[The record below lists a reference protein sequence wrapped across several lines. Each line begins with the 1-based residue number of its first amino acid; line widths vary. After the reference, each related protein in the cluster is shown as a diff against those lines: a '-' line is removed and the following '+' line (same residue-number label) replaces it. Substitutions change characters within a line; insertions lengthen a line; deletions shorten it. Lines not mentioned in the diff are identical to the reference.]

1 MKHSLTENVISNSL
15 ERGLDALDLLAE
27 HGEVRLAD
35 LAEELEVSRATAFRV
50 LASLQSRGYVEH
62 ARAERVYRLG
72 HAVRALAERSD
83 TSSVLRLAAPAMA
96 ELRASTGETV
106 NLALLRR
113 GTIVY
118 AAIFD
123 GVHALRMQASVGAV
137 VPAHATAIGK
147 AILAALPP
155 DRREALLPPEPY
167 PAHTANTITTR
178 RELTRELTSVRSRG
192 YAVDNQEEEIGAA
205 CLAAPI
211 LGSDGQAARRD
222 LRFRPGRA
230 PARAGPPGTRR
241 PGRPVVRR
249 HLGAARLPAA
259 QPVRPGGG
267 HGGMTYQFQR
277 SMAQFERASQSLAG
291 GVATAFRSAQ
301 QPVPVS
307 FTTGR
312 GSRLTDVDGNEYVDY
327 ALGFGPMLLGHS
339 PEPVLEAVRRQ
350 LDRGLGFGASH
361 ELEAELAEAVCRTVP
376 SAELCVFGSTG
387 SEAVHSAIRIARA
400 ATGRNRV
407 IKFLGH
413 YHGWLDPV
421 HVGVP
426 GQTGKAP
433 ATGGQDPGGLGLGDR
448 VPVERRGCA
457 VGRARRRRRRGH
469 HGARCDQR
477 RRVPADSRLPRA
489 RQGADRTGRRRADLR
504 RGHHRLPARAR
515 RRPAALWRAA

>member
-1 MKHSLTENVISNSL
+1 
-15 ERGLDALDLLAE
+15 
-27 HGEVRLAD
+27 
-35 LAEELEVSRATAFRV
+35 
-50 LASLQSRGYVEH
+50 
-62 ARAERVYRLG
+62 
-72 HAVRALAERSD
+72 
-83 TSSVLRLAAPAMA
+83 
-96 ELRASTGETV
+96 
-106 NLALLRR
+106 
-113 GTIVY
+113 
-118 AAIFD
+118 
-123 GVHALRMQASVGAV
+123 
-137 VPAHATAIGK
+137 
-147 AILAALPP
+147 
-155 DRREALLPPEPY
+155 
-167 PAHTANTITTR
+167 
-178 RELTRELTSVRSRG
+178 
-192 YAVDNQEEEIGAA
+192 
-205 CLAAPI
+205 
-211 LGSDGQAARRD
+211 
-222 LRFRPGRA
+222 
-230 PARAGPPGTRR
+230 
-241 PGRPVVRR
+241 
-249 HLGAARLPAA
+249 
-259 QPVRPGGG
+259 
-267 HGGMTYQFQR
+267 MTYQFQR

-433 ATGGQDPGGLGLGDR
+433 ATGGQDPEASASVTVCRWNDVDALSDALADDIAAVIMEPAAINVGAFPPAPGYLERAKELTARAGAVLIFDEVITGYRLALGGAQQRYGVLPDLTVLGKALGAGFPISAVCGRRDVMAVVADR
-448 VPVERRGCA
+448 RVSHVGTFNANPVCASAAAAAIGVLERDA
-457 VGRARRRRRRGH
+457 DSLYPLLDEL
-469 HGARCDQR
+469 GARL
-477 RRVPADSRLPRA
+477 AE
-489 RQGADRTGRRRADLR
+489 DLR
-504 RGHHRLPARAR
+504 AGATAAGLPLVVNQIGAASCGFMSDAPVQSHEDALATRPDEYRRFARALLEEGVHIIPR
-515 RRPAALWRAA
+515 GLLYVSTAHTAADVDMTRDAITKAAAKTAQELEAGDGC